1 MADNS
6 SKVQQAFRILHPFL
20 AGYVARE
27 LRQEYR
33 DAWWQEVL
41 TTLSDQT
48 RDLPDDGDYAVLV
61 DSLDIANCL
70 RLFDRKWNDLFR
82 KKLSLDYRTWGK
94 ELMGVRNK
102 LAHLGGQDFNDDDT
116 WRALDTMSRLC
127 EAFDA
132 EATEEIRKL
141 LREARYG
148 SASGSTAV
156 TETPMAA
163 PVPAKKK
170 AGILDSTPISGLP
183 CWRDV
188 IQPHPD
194 VAQGRY
200 KNAEFAADIAQV
212 ARGEGAYEYRDP
224 VEFFARDRKSVV

>member
-1 MADNS
+1 MADNAM
-6 SKVQQAFRILHPFL
+6 KVQQAFHILHPFL

-48 RDLPDDGDYAVLV
+48 RDLPDSGDYASLV

-82 KKLSLDYRTWGK
+82 KKLSLDYRTWAK

-102 LAHLGGQDFNDDDT
+102 LAHLGGQDFNEDDT

-148 SASGSTAV
+148 SASGLSL
-156 TETPMAA
+156 
-163 PVPAKKK
+163 
-170 AGILDSTPISGLP
+170 IHI
-183 CWRDV
+183 
-188 IQPHPD
+188 
-194 VAQGRY
+194 
-200 KNAEFAADIAQV
+200 
-212 ARGEGAYEYRDP
+212 
-224 VEFFARDRKSVV
+224 